1 MEEERDAISS
11 KAWEGRLAA
20 GWMTLGAGLEE
31 VAGMVSMVEVEVE
44 VVFEKYQQTYTLL
57 VIEMRHALQDPG

>member
-20 GWMTLGAGLEE
+20 GWMTLVAGLEE
-31 VAGMVSMVEVEVE
+31 VAGMVSMVEVE